1 MIISVEGIDGAG
13 KNTLVSAVRRELG
26 ARVLAFPRYEDSV
39 HAQLASAALHGR
51 MGDLADS
58 VYGMA
63 TLFALDRR
71 AAREELAAWAGS
83 GVVILDRYVASNAAY
98 SAARLG
104 GLAPGGAG
112 APGSGAT
119 AGPSPAEEAL
129 RWVHDLE
136 FGRFGL
142 PVPDL
147 QVLLDTPP
155 RVAARRARARED
167 EDAARARD
175 RYERDGGLQER
186 TYEAYRE
193 LARRRWGGP
202 WLVASDPSEV
212 VEAVRGLAE
221 ER

>member
-71 AAREELAAWAGS
+71 AAREELTACAGS

-104 GLAPGGAG
+104 GLTPGGAG
-112 APGSGAT
+112 APGAAAAGA
-119 AGPSPAEEAL
+119 SPAEEAL

-175 RYERDGGLQER
+175 RYERDGGLQEC

-193 LARRRWGGP
+193 LARRGWGGP

>member
-39 HAQLASAALHGR
+39 HAQLASAALHGG
-51 MGDLADS
+51 MGDLVDS

-71 AAREELAAWAGS
+71 AAREELAAWAGN

-112 APGSGAT
+112 AAAGA
-119 AGPSPAEEAL
+119 SPAEEAL